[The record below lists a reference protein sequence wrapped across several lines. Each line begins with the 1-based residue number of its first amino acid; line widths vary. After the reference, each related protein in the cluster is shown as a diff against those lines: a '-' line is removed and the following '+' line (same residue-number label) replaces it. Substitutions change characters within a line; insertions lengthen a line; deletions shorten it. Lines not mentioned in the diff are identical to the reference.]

1 MEGMKA
7 LKIKFKSNK
16 LGKICT
22 DSSVT
27 RKTYNLEMAEKIAQR
42 MEELE
47 AADSVDMLLQFQ
59 IGRCHPLKGN
69 RQGQFAM
76 DLVQPFRLVFEKVKN
91 TVQIVKILEIE
102 DYH

>member
-7 LKIKFKSNK
+7 LKITFKSNK

-47 AADSVDMLLQFQ
+47 AADSVDML
-59 IGRCHPLKGN
+59 
-69 RQGQFAM
+69 
-76 DLVQPFRLVFEKVKN
+76 
-91 TVQIVKILEIE
+91 
-102 DYH
+102 

>member
-1 MEGMKA
+1 MKA
-7 LKIKFKSNK
+7 LKITFKSNK

-47 AADSVDMLLQFQ
+47 AADSVDMLGIAPGIVVGRLQKEN
-59 IGRCHPLKGN
+59 IIPYEWYHDLKVGY
-69 RQGQFAM
+69 
-76 DLVQPFRLVFEKVKN
+76 
-91 TVQIVKILEIE
+91 TISS
-102 DYH
+102 

>member
-1 MEGMKA
+1 MKA
-7 LKIKFKSNK
+7 LKITFKSNK

-47 AADSVDMLLQFQ
+47 AAD
-59 IGRCHPLKGN
+59 
-69 RQGQFAM
+69 
-76 DLVQPFRLVFEKVKN
+76 LVFEKVKN

>member
-7 LKIKFKSNK
+7 LKITFKSNK

-47 AADSVDMLLQFQ
+47 AAD
-59 IGRCHPLKGN
+59 
-69 RQGQFAM
+69 
-76 DLVQPFRLVFEKVKN
+76 LVFEKVKN